1 MTQTKIHIQDGRSGV
16 GEESAQW
23 SKEKEIKQVCV
34 VSIHTLS

>member
-1 MTQTKIHIQDGRSGV
+1 MTQTKIHFQDGVSGV

>member
-1 MTQTKIHIQDGRSGV
+1 MSQTKIHIQGGGSGV

-23 SKEKEIKQVCV
+23 SKEERIKQVCV